1 MNATRH
7 SVGTSVATGV
17 ARPPGTRT
25 EGAMVLK
32 LRKNGVLLAAAV
44 LACAAVAAGAPPAT
58 QASAQVS
65 TQAPARTPV
74 RSTALE
80 PLSDTTDRGFLRELL
95 TSVNNYRSL
104 HGVPPVKL
112 DKRVTRY
119 AKSRARTVSSYKA
132 LAEAHKGLDHKYGE
146 NLFWY
151 SSARKNRLAGSV
163 AVKEWYDEGAKYD
176 FDAAQFSH
184 ATGHFTQLVWKGTT
198 RIGAARVSGKG
209 DRWRESYVVVDFAPP
224 GNVVGAFKENVLP
237 PKADRR

>member
-1 MNATRH
+1 M
-7 SVGTSVATGV
+7 
-17 ARPPGTRT
+17 
-25 EGAMVLK
+25 
-32 LRKNGVLLAAAV
+32 
-44 LACAAVAAGAPPAT
+44 
-58 QASAQVS
+58 
-65 TQAPARTPV
+65 
-74 RSTALE
+74 
-80 PLSDTTDRGFLRELL
+80 SDTTDRGFLRELL
-95 TSVNNYRSL
+95 ASVNNYRSL

-119 AKSRARTVSSYKA
+119 AKSRARTVSSYEA

-163 AVKEWYDEGAKYD
+163 AVKEWYDESAKYD
-176 FDAAQFSH
+176 FDAAQFSRD
-184 ATGHFTQLVWKGTT
+184 TGHFTQLVWKGST

-237 PKADRR
+237 PKGDRR